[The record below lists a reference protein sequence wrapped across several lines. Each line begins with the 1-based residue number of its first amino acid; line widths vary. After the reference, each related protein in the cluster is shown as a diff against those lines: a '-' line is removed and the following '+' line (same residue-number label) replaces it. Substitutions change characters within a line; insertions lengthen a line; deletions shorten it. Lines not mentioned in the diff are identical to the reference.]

1 MNVDIEKVASAPSPP
16 PPAAP
21 SSSHPNTK
29 ETKLTTAQ
37 DADLSDSSDLDSPT
51 TTPDEEEEEEEEFT
65 PPDGGL
71 TAWFQ
76 VLAACLINMLAWGYP
91 TAFGVYQLHYRD
103 TLRLPEAQVSWIGS
117 LQVFLAF
124 ALCIFSGR
132 LADAGYIKSTII
144 AGTFL
149 VVFGTF
155 MTSLCKEYWQ
165 IFLAQ
170 GLCTGLGLGIIFM
183 PPLSVVNS
191 YFKRKKALALAISA
205 TGTGLGS
212 VVFPAV
218 IQYLIPKVGFAWAVR
233 CAGFVALGISVVS
246 VVLLRPVLKPRRSGP
261 VFEWD
266 AFREG
271 PYLLFT
277 LGAFLFFWAL
287 FFGSFFINAFA
298 RNIVGF
304 STTDSVQLLLITNG
318 MSVVAR
324 PITGYLADN
333 YIGPINMHAFQM
345 FLLGCMFF
353 FWLAVDSATGLYVF
367 AIFLGFAMGAAQG
380 VFGGALASLLKD
392 PRKMGT
398 RFGMVC
404 TLCAFSSLA
413 GPPTA
418 GAIIDRSNGTY
429 TWACVWAGTVVVLAS
444 FIIMSARIAV
454 TGFKLA
460 VKI

>member
-1 MNVDIEKVASAPSPP
+1 MNVDIEKVASARSSPP
-16 PPAAP
+16 PAIN
-21 SSSHPNTK
+21 NTK
-29 ETKLTTAQ
+29 ESKLTNAQ
-37 DADLSDSSDLDSPT
+37 DADLSDSTSPT
-51 TTPDEEEEEEEEFT
+51 TDDEIIPPEDEFI

-71 TAWFQ
+71 LAWSQ

-91 TAFGVYQLHYRD
+91 TAFGVYQLYYRD
-103 TLRLPEAQVSWIGS
+103 TLQLPEAQVSWIGS

-205 TGTGLGS
+205 MGTGLGS

-218 IQYLIPKVGFAWAVR
+218 IQYLIPKIGFPWAVR

-246 VVLLRPVLKPRRSGP
+246 VVLLRPVLKPRRTGP

-266 AFREG
+266 ALREG

-429 TWACVWAGTVVVLAS
+429 TWACVWAGTVVVFAS
-444 FIIMSARIAV
+444 LTIMSARIAV
-454 TGFKLA
+454 TGFKLF

>member
-16 PPAAP
+16 PPP
-21 SSSHPNTK
+21 DEKKS
-29 ETKLTTAQ
+29 KLRNQQ
-37 DADLSDSSDLDSPT
+37 DADLSDSTELNSPT
-51 TTPDEEEEEEEEFT
+51 TDDDVVLPEEEFI
-65 PPDGGL
+65 PPDGGIL
-71 TAWFQ
+71 AWSQ

-91 TAFGVYQLHYRD
+91 TAFGVFQLYYRD
-103 TLRLPEAQVSWIGS
+103 TLQLPEAQVSWIGS

-144 AGTFL
+144 VGTFL

-191 YFKRKKALALAISA
+191 YFKKNKALALAISA

-218 IQYLIPKVGFAWAVR
+218 IQYLIPQVGFPWAVR
-233 CAGFVALGISVVS
+233 CAAFVALFISVVS
-246 VVLLRPVLKPRRSGP
+246 VLLLRPVLKPRRSGP

-353 FWLAVDSATGLYVF
+353 FWLAVNSATGLYVF

-418 GAIIDRSNGTY
+418 GAIIDRSNGEY
-429 TWACVWAGTVVVLAS
+429 TWACVWAGTIVVLAS
-444 FIIMSARIAV
+444 LTIMSARVAV
-454 TGFKLA
+454 TGLKLF
-460 VKI
+460 VRI

>member
-16 PPAAP
+16 PPPP
-21 SSSHPNTK
+21 SPSPHPNTK
-29 ETKLTTAQ
+29 EMKLATHDA
-37 DADLSDSSDLDSPT
+37 ADLSDSTDLHSPT
-51 TTPDEEEEEEEEFT
+51 IPPDDEVEEDFI

-71 TAWFQ
+71 AAWSQ
-76 VLAACLINMLAWGYP
+76 VFAACLINMLAWGYP
-91 TAFGVYQLHYRD
+91 AAFGVYQLYYRD
-103 TLRLPEAQVSWIGS
+103 TLQLPEAQVSWIGS

-170 GLCTGLGLGIIFM
+170 GLCTGLGLGVIFM

-205 TGTGLGS
+205 TGTGFGS
-212 VVFPAV
+212 VIFPAV

-261 VFEWD
+261 VFEWE

-404 TLCAFSSLA
+404 TLSAFSSLA

-418 GAIIDRSNGTY
+418 GAIIDRSNGSY
-429 TWACVWAGTVVVLAS
+429 TWACVWAGTVVVMAS
-444 FIIMSARIAV
+444 FTIMSARIAV
-454 TGFKLA
+454 TGFKLV

>member
-1 MNVDIEKVASAPSPP
+1 MNVDIEKVASVSPP
-16 PPAAP
+16 SDKKP
-21 SSSHPNTK
+21 
-29 ETKLTTAQ
+29 KLTTQ
-37 DADLSDSSDLDSPT
+37 DPDLSDNTSLTSRTPEDNHSNDT
-51 TTPDEEEEEEEEFT
+51 TLSEQEEEEFI

-71 TAWFQ
+71 KAWSQ
-76 VLAACLINMLAWGYP
+76 VLAAMLINMLAWGYP

-103 TLRLPEAQVSWIGS
+103 TLNLPEAQVSWIGS

-132 LADAGYIKSTII
+132 LADAGYIHSTII

-155 MTSLCKEYWQ
+155 MTSLCTSYWQ

-205 TGTGLGS
+205 MGTGLGS

-261 VFEWD
+261 VFEWE

-367 AIFLGFAMGAAQG
+367 AVFLGFAMGAAQG

-404 TLCAFSSLA
+404 TICAFSSLA

-418 GAIIDRSNGTY
+418 GAIIDRSNGSY
-429 TWACVWAGTVVVLAS
+429 TWACVWAGTVVVMAS
-444 FIIMSARIAV
+444 FTIMTARIAV
-454 TGFKLA
+454 TGLKLF